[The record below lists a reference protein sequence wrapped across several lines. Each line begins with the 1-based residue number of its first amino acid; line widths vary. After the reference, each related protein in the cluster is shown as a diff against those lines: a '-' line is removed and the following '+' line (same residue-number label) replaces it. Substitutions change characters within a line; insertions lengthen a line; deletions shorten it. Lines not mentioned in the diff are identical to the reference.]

1 IDIERIAAPNGTP
14 ESRVAV
20 ELQNALIFELTG
32 GSGTL
37 SPTHRLKVG
46 MSTSRSAI
54 IVDALTG
61 RVEAEITGI
70 NASYTLVDLAT
81 GRAVVSGSTFSRVGS
96 EYPGQQQRFARAR
109 ARLDAEDRAAK
120 VIAENIRSRLTSYL
134 ATRT

>member
-1 IDIERIAAPNGTP
+1 MSSPRPPSVPARTIRIVAALALAGLCAACFQPLYGETTLTGAPNQLRSQLASIDLERIVAPNGTP

-70 NASYTLVDLAT
+70 NASY
-81 GRAVVSGSTFSRVGS
+81 
-96 EYPGQQQRFARAR
+96 
-109 ARLDAEDRAAK
+109 
-120 VIAENIRSRLTSYL
+120 
-134 ATRT
+134 